1 MRGLTQ
7 AQLSV
12 IIKYDNDNG
21 GLKYDKS
28 YLLQKKKRMENELS
42 FLSIMYNFYM

>member
-1 MRGLTQ
+1 MM
-7 AQLSV
+7 
-12 IIKYDNDNG
+12 INNNG

-28 YLLQKKKRMENELS
+28 YLLQKKRMENELPI